1 MGLVTRVVEA
11 LGIATVTVSTA
22 RDLSAQVKPPRTVF
36 VNHPMGNTFGRAADA
51 AGQRQVLLDALNM
64 LVDCENPGELRDL
77 PYVWDEPIVFRPK
90 KRDPSYQ
97 QQK

>member
-11 LGIATVTVSTA
+11 SGIPTVLVSTA

-36 VNHPMGNTFGRAADA
+36 LNHPMGNTFGRKGDGEMQRAILTNALEMLHA
-51 AGQRQVLLDALNM
+51 CKTAGTLQH
-64 LVDCENPGELRDL
+64 L
-77 PYVWDEPIVFRPK
+77 PYEWHEAFGYKPK

-97 QQK
+97 SG